1 MRNTLLDSMEGWSAA
16 RKGHIPFWKFTGD
29 GQILLGH
36 TGDVKFLIE
45 MANKYLGKGDFSKLS
60 YISFEHVFGY
70 SIGAWMKRFVD
81 KGFTTEM
88 LKELREEMDEIRFFH
103 FLNPAIPSRGKPLP
117 HWEYSADMEDFSDP
131 NTVAAYAF
139 SVQLTVDGFVGL
151 KYCEMGD
158 CQKFFIGHPNAKWC
172 SAACGSKHRVA
183 EKRKRD
189 RQ

>member
-16 RKGHIPFWKFTGD
+16 RKGHIPFWKFTGN

-45 MANKYLGKGDFSKLS
+45 MANKYLGKGDFGKLPH
-60 YISFEHVFGY
+60 ISFEHVFGY
-70 SIGAWMKRFVD
+70 SLGVWMKQFVD

-88 LKELREEMDEIRFFH
+88 LKELREEMDKIRFFH
-103 FLNPAIPSRGKPLP
+103 FLNPAIPTRGKPLP

-139 SVQLTVDGFVGL
+139 SAQLTVDGFVGL
-151 KYCEMGD
+151 KYCDMHD
-158 CQKFFIGHPNAKWC
+158 CQKFFIGRPNAKWC
-172 SAACGSKHRVA
+172 SKACGSKHRVT

-189 RQ
+189 KD